1 MEKGEM
7 KLKEFFSKGW
17 GKNAARYLKD
27 GAAIKVLIDAAPF
40 SLSKREGMIDITQ
53 GVPKSHDV
61 LFEISSSAVEY
72 ICEAETEDEVHRRLA
87 QLAHH
92 PTPERYARMKIDV
105 EPTEKGRIDF
115 YWKGYFFWARR
126 MELVG

>member
-1 MEKGEM
+1 MEKAETR
-7 KLKEFFSKGW
+7 LEEFFTTGW
-17 GKNAARYLKD
+17 GKNAARCLKE
-27 GAAIKVLIDAAPF
+27 GATIKVLIDTAPF
-40 SLSKREGMIDITQ
+40 SLSKREGTIEVRQ
-53 GVPKSHDV
+53 GAPETHDL
-61 LFEISSSAVEY
+61 LFEISSSGVEY
-72 ICEAETEDEVHRRLA
+72 ICDAEAEDEAHQRLA

-92 PTPERYARMKIDV
+92 PTPERYARMKINV